1 MKKIILASAT
11 ALGLSLIATGAFA
24 GPGGGKHFD
33 RMDKN
38 GDGKI
43 TAEEMSEA
51 HADLIA
57 KADSDGD
64 GAVTKEEMKAFHKAR
79 REEWKAKHNPD
90 KNGDGVVDRTE
101 FTDAAGE
108 HFDKMD
114 KDGDGVLSEDERKSR
129 GRHHR
134 RHGGR

>member
-1 MKKIILASAT
+1 MNKILIASAT

-24 GPGGGKHFD
+24 SPGGGKHFD

-51 HADLIA
+51 HAGLIA

-108 HFDKMD
+108 NFDKMD
-114 KDGDGVLSEDERKSR
+114 KNGDGVLSEDERR
-129 GRHHR
+129 GGRGHRR
-134 RHGGR
+134 RHGGQ